1 MVTDVNQSSHPQELD
16 ALQLNITDVFYR
28 SYISSIEP
36 LKGTGHYVAMKWLR
50 ERNNLGGR

>member
-1 MVTDVNQSSHPQELD
+1 MVTDVNQSSHPQELY

-36 LKGTGHYVAMKWLR
+36 LKGTGHYVAMK
-50 ERNNLGGR
+50 